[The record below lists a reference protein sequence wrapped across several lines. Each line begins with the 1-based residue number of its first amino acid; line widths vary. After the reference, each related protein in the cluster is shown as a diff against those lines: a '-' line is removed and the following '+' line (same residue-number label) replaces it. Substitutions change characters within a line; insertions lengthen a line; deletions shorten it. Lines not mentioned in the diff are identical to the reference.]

1 MGAMTTEAADE
12 VNGKM
17 SDPDLDELG
26 FEILKSAV
34 NIARNEQIHR
44 LTTLRERL
52 KGHYPGEDV
61 RIQAALTTWANRVA
75 RLRSHESA

>member
-1 MGAMTTEAADE
+1 MGAMTTETDGE
-12 VNGKM
+12 VV
-17 SDPDLDELG
+17 DPDLDELG

-34 NIARNEQIHR
+34 NIARNEQIRR

-52 KGHYPGEDV
+52 KGHYPGQED